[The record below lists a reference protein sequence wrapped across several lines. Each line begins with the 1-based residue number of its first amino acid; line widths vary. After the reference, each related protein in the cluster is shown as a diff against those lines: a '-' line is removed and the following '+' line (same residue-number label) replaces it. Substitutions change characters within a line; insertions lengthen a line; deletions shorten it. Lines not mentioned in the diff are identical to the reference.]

1 MKKHIV
7 LGFLLLLSIALLAKA
22 GTISLQPT
30 ETSVQ
35 LLRSSDNGLSVR
47 YSIDE
52 ILYQEVNTPSG
63 VYTDINLKYYANTN
77 ITGEPRL
84 PLMRQVIQ
92 VPLGAEVIPTIVA
105 KEQMILSMS
114 RNGINYPIFPRQESV
129 SKSADPSTLPFVV
142 KSEAYNLSR
151 FTDVANIRVE
161 ELGMLRGVRLVALD
175 YVPIRYNPLMGE
187 LEIITNATV
196 EVEFRGAD
204 FAATEA
210 LRAKTFSQ
218 AFEPIYGKTVLNY
231 HQTRL
236 SLNRYPLGYVII
248 TPQMFVST
256 LQPFVDW
263 KKREGFNVIVATTEQ
278 IGATTNAIKTYLQ
291 GLWDGATA
299 TNPAPSYV
307 LFVGDTPQVPS
318 NTGQTGTGHVTDL
331 SYVRL
336 QGTDYM
342 PEMYYGRF
350 SATNV
355 NELQPQIDKSMMHQQ
370 YTMPDDSYLAQ
381 TVLIAGMDSSFGNS
395 HGNGQIN
402 YGITNYFN
410 TANGITSSNFMYPQS
425 GSQASAIV
433 SAVSQGKGY
442 VNYTAHGSETSW
454 ADPSFT
460 IQNINS
466 LQNANKYPVVVGN
479 CCITNH
485 FNTALCFGEAWLRAA
500 NKGAVI
506 YIGGTNNT
514 YWDEDYY
521 WGVGYKPPVV
531 STGSP
536 FVANRTGVYD
546 ALFHTHNE
554 PFADWAGSAGAMIVM
569 GNLAVAQSN
578 SSRINYYWEIYSIMG
593 DPSTV
598 PYMGIPAQNT
608 TNYQD
613 TIFLGV
619 GSLQISADPFTYV
632 AISMN
637 NVLHGVGLA
646 DASGQLNLTFTPFDT
661 PGTAQLVFTRSMRKP
676 LIANLQVVPNQ
687 GPYVIATG
695 VIVNDGNNNIAEA
708 GETINLGVSFN
719 NVGVQ
724 NATNVTATLSS
735 TNPYVNIIQNATAIA
750 EVPANS
756 TINVDNAFTLAISP
770 MIPDQEQVNL
780 TITMVSGTNTWTSNR
795 SFIVNAPNM
804 QITGLQIADANA
816 NTIIEPGENITVQVT
831 LNNTGHMGAESG
843 TLQII
848 ANNPHISVTNET
860 MVIPAVGIGTQIP
873 ISIPATVSASAT
885 EGSILH
891 LGLAFTSGA
900 QMLNY
905 TVAIPVGMV
914 GEGFESGTFTAFPWV
929 NTSTQPWTIVQGTG
943 NVQAGTYAAKSGAI
957 SHNQNTALQVTINV
971 AAAGNISFWRKVSSE
986 QSYDFLKFFIDGTET
1001 GSWSGTQ
1008 DWQQVTYP
1016 VNAGNRTF
1024 RWVYSKDGSVN
1035 GGTDSAWIDEIR
1047 FPMSGSS
1054 DIAMLYV
1061 PTESI
1066 EMLQVP
1072 LNTTVSA
1079 DFAVRN
1085 LGNVALNGMIAIPN
1099 GFTLSH
1105 NGETLPPSYAYEVE
1119 AMSSKV
1125 FTLSYTTGATG
1136 VVINDEIT
1144 ITSNDQ
1150 YNPVYAIA
1158 VTLQTSSSNPNDGLI
1173 PALTALEGNYP
1184 NPFNPETAI
1193 RFSLKEAA
1201 PVRINIFNIKGQLV
1215 QSLVNSDLQA
1225 GYHKVVWNGKD
1236 SRGNRVSSGIY
1247 MYRMETPKYTKT
1259 MKMMLM
1265 K

>member
-1 MKKHIV
+1 
-7 LGFLLLLSIALLAKA
+7 
-22 GTISLQPT
+22 
-30 ETSVQ
+30 
-35 LLRSSDNGLSVR
+35 
-47 YSIDE
+47 
-52 ILYQEVNTPSG
+52 
-63 VYTDINLKYYANTN
+63 
-77 ITGEPRL
+77 
-84 PLMRQVIQ
+84 
-92 VPLGAEVIPTIVA
+92 
-105 KEQMILSMS
+105 
-114 RNGINYPIFPRQESV
+114 
-129 SKSADPSTLPFVV
+129 
-142 KSEAYNLSR
+142 
-151 FTDVANIRVE
+151 
-161 ELGMLRGVRLVALD
+161 
-175 YVPIRYNPLMGE
+175 
-187 LEIITNATV
+187 
-196 EVEFRGAD
+196 
-204 FAATEA
+204 
-210 LRAKTFSQ
+210 
-218 AFEPIYGKTVLNY
+218 
-231 HQTRL
+231 
-236 SLNRYPLGYVII
+236 
-248 TPQMFVST
+248 
-256 LQPFVDW
+256 
-263 KKREGFNVIVATTEQ
+263 
-278 IGATTNAIKTYLQ
+278 
-291 GLWDGATA
+291 
-299 TNPAPSYV
+299 
-307 LFVGDTPQVPS
+307 
-318 NTGQTGTGHVTDL
+318 
-331 SYVRL
+331 
-336 QGTDYM
+336 
-342 PEMYYGRF
+342 
-350 SATNV
+350 
-355 NELQPQIDKSMMHQQ
+355 
-370 YTMPDDSYLAQ
+370 
-381 TVLIAGMDSSFGNS
+381 
-395 HGNGQIN
+395 
-402 YGITNYFN
+402 
-410 TANGITSSNFMYPQS
+410 
-425 GSQASAIV
+425 
-433 SAVSQGKGY
+433 
-442 VNYTAHGSETSW
+442 
-454 ADPSFT
+454 
-460 IQNINS
+460 
-466 LQNANKYPVVVGN
+466 
-479 CCITNH
+479 
-485 FNTALCFGEAWLRAA
+485 
-500 NKGAVI
+500 
-506 YIGGTNNT
+506 
-514 YWDEDYY
+514 
-521 WGVGYKPPVV
+521 
-531 STGSP
+531 
-536 FVANRTGVYD
+536 
-546 ALFHTHNE
+546 
-554 PFADWAGSAGAMIVM
+554 
-569 GNLAVAQSN
+569 
-578 SSRINYYWEIYSIMG
+578 
-593 DPSTV
+593 
-598 PYMGIPAQNT
+598 
-608 TNYQD
+608 
-613 TIFLGV
+613 
-619 GSLQISADPFTYV
+619 
-632 AISMN
+632 
-637 NVLHGVGLA
+637 
-646 DASGQLNLTFTPFDT
+646 
-661 PGTAQLVFTRSMRKP
+661 
-676 LIANLQVVPNQ
+676 
-687 GPYVIATG
+687 
-695 VIVNDGNNNIAEA
+695 
-708 GETINLGVSFN
+708 
-719 NVGVQ
+719 
-724 NATNVTATLSS
+724 
-735 TNPYVNIIQNATAIA
+735 
-750 EVPANS
+750 
-756 TINVDNAFTLAISP
+756 
-770 MIPDQEQVNL
+770 
-780 TITMVSGTNTWTSNR
+780 
-795 SFIVNAPNM
+795 M